1 MILLNFVPIKAG
13 GGQQN
18 ALSFLKNI
26 YNKDLSFDY
35 IVACT
40 ENTHVH
46 FFCKDHNIKHIV
58 YSDSL
63 AGRFLFETL
72 GFYEIKKKYPIKT
85 IFTIFGSA
93 PIFST
98 GVYKIS
104 GCAYSNIFQP
114 EIDIWG
120 YLPWNKRII
129 KNAQEVFSK
138 FNSDAMARHLVNTLY
153 KWNKK

>member
-1 MILLNFVPIKAG
+1 MILFNFVSIKSG

-18 ALSFLKNI
+18 TLSFLENI
-26 YNKDLSFDY
+26 KHEDINFNYV
-35 IVACT
+35 VACT
-40 ENTHVH
+40 EDSLIHKY
-46 FFCKDHNIKHIV
+46 CKSNDILNYVISDTKLARLKFELASYKNIKM
-58 YSDSL
+58 
-63 AGRFLFETL
+63 
-72 GFYEIKKKYPIKT
+72 KYNTKV
-85 IFTIFGSA
+85 IFTIFGAA
-93 PIFST
+93 PLISCNA
-98 GVYKIS
+98 YKIS